1 MIMKDPRKSIVFKSI
16 FGMVFL
22 LFIFAIIV
30 NIIGYRGFTDSL
42 LTLYTDDGFRTAE
55 TAEEL
60 IDNDKIDEY
69 EQSGGITSEY
79 KKVWDGLDRLCN
91 SQGVTFIYVIRPDRT
106 DYAHIKF
113 IFSTINKESEYTPYE
128 FGYLRETTNDEY
140 KEKYKNLY
148 DGKTDKETVI
158 RDKGYIETGS
168 HITIM
173 IPLKDSNDQTQA
185 ILCVQRQ
192 MDGMTVSRRGY
203 VENVSLVL
211 LILAIIVIIGQ
222 GFYLHRAFLGPVK
235 KITAEAVRFADENA
249 AAEKKLTDTIKNRDE
264 IGILADSID
273 KMESRIE
280 HYISDLASITAEKER
295 INTELSLAT
304 RIQYAMLPHI
314 YPAFPGYEEFDI
326 YASMDPAKEVGG
338 DFYDFFMIDETHL
351 CVVMADVSGK
361 GIPAALFMM
370 AARIILENNAKMGRS
385 PAEILENANNTIC
398 ANNQEEMFVTVWL
411 GILDIKT
418 GKVTAAN
425 AGHEYPIFMQA
436 GGEFELYKD
445 KHGFVIGGMDG
456 VKYSE
461 YEIIMQP
468 GAKLFL
474 YTDGLAEATDKNTE
488 MFGIERSLNILN
500 RNKNAD
506 AEELL
511 KVVRSAVDDFV
522 LDAEQFDDL
531 TMLCLEYKKK

>member
-1 MIMKDPRKSIVFKSI
+1 MKDPRKSIVFKSI